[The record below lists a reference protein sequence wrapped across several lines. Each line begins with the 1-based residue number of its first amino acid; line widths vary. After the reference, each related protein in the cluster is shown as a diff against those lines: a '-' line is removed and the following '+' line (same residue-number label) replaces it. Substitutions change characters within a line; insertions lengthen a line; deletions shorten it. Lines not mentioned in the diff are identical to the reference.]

1 MANTQC
7 LPYEPS
13 LKDKEGYDSW
23 VVKCSTTSCTN
34 TRPGTLCDGFGNS
47 DNLRQRLYE
56 RKPKGNGKGVL
67 RLVRSPMEFGFSSRP
82 HAPAGIQ
89 SPKGKE
95 GEVGTTT
102 YGLVG
107 PNSQATAQKHNG
119 CPICLGGYALRL
131 GTTPKGL
138 TEAGFRS
145 GWLAR
150 RCCGWELAR
159 EGGEMIHMGLR
170 AGVRRTEVRASRF
183 GIYESKAGRNNKCL

>member
-1 MANTQC
+1 MDGNATQHAVG
-7 LPYEPS
+7 L
-13 LKDKEGYDSW
+13 D
-23 VVKCSTTSCTN
+23 TSE
-34 TRPGTLCDGFGNS
+34 CDGFGNS

-56 RKPKGNGKGVL
+56 QKPKGNRKGVL
-67 RLVRSPMEFGFSSRP
+67 RLVRSPTEFGISSRP
-82 HAPAGIQ
+82 RAPAGIQ

-102 YGLVG
+102 YRLVG

-138 TEAGFRS
+138 TEVGVRS

-159 EGGEMIHMGLR
+159 EGGEMIHTVLR
-170 AGVRRTEVRASRF
+170 AGVRRAEVRAS
-183 GIYESKAGRNNKCL
+183 GSGLTASEAGRNNKRL